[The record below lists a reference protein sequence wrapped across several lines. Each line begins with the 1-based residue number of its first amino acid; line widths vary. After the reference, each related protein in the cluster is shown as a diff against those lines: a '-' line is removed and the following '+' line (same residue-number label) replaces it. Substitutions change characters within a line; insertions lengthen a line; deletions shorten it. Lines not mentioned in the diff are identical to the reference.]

1 MIFIYIV
8 RNTILS
14 TLSLIRIFDF
24 IQNSRKKQIKNIILY
39 ILLYLFLNLYLFPT
53 FALCEIDPNLL
64 DRENNTYK
72 GSKIV
77 YETPDEIITQKE
89 LEEAKKLIGKV
100 QIVLHITLFVMFI
113 AFCTNLFPGQK

>member
-1 MIFIYIV
+1 MIFIYLL
-8 RNTILS
+8 RNTILI
-14 TLSLIRIFDF
+14 TLWLTKIFNF
-24 IQNSRKKQIKNIILY
+24 IQNSTKKNIKNIVLY

-89 LEEAKKLIGKV
+89 LDEAKKFLGQL
-100 QIVLHITLFVMFI
+100 QIALHITLFVMFI
-113 AFCTNLFPGQK
+113 AFFTNIFPGQK